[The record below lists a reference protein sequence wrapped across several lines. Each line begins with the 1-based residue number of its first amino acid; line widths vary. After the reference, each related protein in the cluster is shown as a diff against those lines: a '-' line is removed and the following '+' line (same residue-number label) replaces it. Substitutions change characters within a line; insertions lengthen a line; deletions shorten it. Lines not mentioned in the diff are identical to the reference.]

1 MMNNF
6 AYRHIGVET
15 LLESEICDGQ
25 SDLEEKVDGEEYVY
39 PHLTSLINCV
49 GVDREFLW
57 EWKDTAAIAEALI
70 DFANFV

>member
-39 PHLTSLINCV
+39 PHLTSLINCI
-49 GVDREFLW
+49 GVDREFL
-57 EWKDTAAIAEALI
+57 
-70 DFANFV
+70 